1 MMTNLHGSTA
11 ITKTLK
17 SAWLTGLRESN
28 LTQII
33 SMLSGHAGIP
43 IRFME
48 ETHSTTIE
56 MKSLNTITVEAD
68 KSRNASG
75 TRDWGTFRI
84 TSKSYLS
91 KEIIESLC
99 GSHDMFGQSFTFN
112 ETKDENGY
120 SYNGSYDCWSD

>member
-11 ITKTLK
+11 TIKTLK
-17 SAWLTGLRESN
+17 SISLTGLRESN

-33 SMLSGHAGIP
+33 SMLSGHAGIQ
-43 IRFME
+43 IRF
-48 ETHSTTIE
+48 TDNLSSIIE

-84 TSKSYLS
+84 TSKCCLT

-112 ETKDENGY
+112 ETKNEDGY
-120 SYNGSYDCWSD
+120 VYEGSYDCWSD